1 MDYGWIG
8 AVKPGKGSSR
18 SQTPIAREVIRI
30 ATKKLGA
37 ENAKNDHDIA
47 RTTAARANNLLKY
60 EGRYYYILG
69 IGEGNQSWALSTF
82 IREFKNKGI
91 DVTLILLQAIESF
104 DLDIRCNIWIADLD
118 ELRLLEKNEYNKDSE
133 GVDGIPLRARTGAGD
148 YYELNTSYADMHAC
162 IKNGR
167 ENVRKITSRSEDESS
182 NDDQGGNQGAVAVS
196 LNNDIEEILKKEF
209 ARNDKLYR

>member
-8 AVKPGKGSSR
+8 AIKPGKGSSR
-18 SQTPIAREVIRI
+18 SQTQIAKEVIGI
-30 ATKKLGA
+30 AKKLGA
-37 ENAKNDHDIA
+37 ENAKNDPVIA
-47 RTTAARANNLLKY
+47 RTTAARANNLLKC

-118 ELRLLEKNEYNKDSE
+118 ELRLLEKNEYNKDNKDSE

-148 YYELNTSYADMHAC
+148 YYELNTSYADMHAR
-162 IKNGR
+162 IK
-167 ENVRKITSRSEDESS
+167 NVRKIISRSEDESS

-196 LNNDIEEILKKEF
+196 LNHDIEEILKKEF

>member
-47 RTTAARANNLLKY
+47 RTTAARANNLLKC

-118 ELRLLEKNEYNKDSE
+118 ELRLLEKNEYNKDNKDSE
-133 GVDGIPLRARTGAGD
+133 GVDGIPLRARTGAGA

-167 ENVRKITSRSEDESS
+167 EITSRSE
-182 NDDQGGNQGAVAVS
+182 
-196 LNNDIEEILKKEF
+196 IEEILKKEF

>member
-18 SQTPIAREVIRI
+18 SQTPIANKVITI
-30 ATKKLGA
+30 AEKLGA
-37 ENAKNDHDIA
+37 ENAKNDSDIA
-47 RTTAARANNLLKY
+47 CTTAARANNLLEC

-118 ELRLLEKNEYNKDSE
+118 ELRLLEKNEYNKDNKDSD
-133 GVDGIPLRARTGAGD
+133 GVDGIPLRARKGAGD
-148 YYELNTSYADMHAC
+148 YYELNTSYADMHAR
-162 IKNGR
+162 IKNG
-167 ENVRKITSRSEDESS
+167 RKITSRSEDESS
-182 NDDQGGNQGAVAVS
+182 NDDQGGNQGAAAVF
-196 LNNDIEEILKKEF
+196 LNHDIEKILKKEF

>member
-37 ENAKNDHDIA
+37 ENAKNDHDIT
-47 RTTAARANNLLKY
+47 RTTAARANNLLKC

-118 ELRLLEKNEYNKDSE
+118 ELRLLEKNEYNKDNKDSE
-133 GVDGIPLRARTGAGD
+133 GVDGIPLRARTGAGA
-148 YYELNTSYADMHAC
+148 YYELNTSYADMHAR
-162 IKNGR
+162 IKNG
-167 ENVRKITSRSEDESS
+167 RKITSRSEDESS
-182 NDDQGGNQGAVAVS
+182 NDDQGGNQGAAAVS
-196 LNNDIEEILKKEF
+196 LNHDIEKILKKEF

>member
-18 SQTPIAREVIRI
+18 SQTQIAKEVIRI
-30 ATKKLGA
+30 AKTKKLGA
-37 ENAKNDHDIA
+37 ENVKNDSDIA
-47 RTTAARANNLLKY
+47 RTTAARANNLLKCR
-60 EGRYYYILG
+60 GRYYYILG

-104 DLDIRCNIWIADLD
+104 DLDIRCNIWIIDLD
-118 ELRLLEKNEYNKDSE
+118 ELRLLEKNEDNKDSE

-148 YYELNTSYADMHAC
+148 YYELNTSYADMHAR
-162 IKNGR
+162 IKKGR
-167 ENVRKITSRSEDESS
+167 KMAGKSEDESS
-182 NDDQGGNQGAVAVS
+182 SDDQGGNQGAAAVS
-196 LNNDIEEILKKEF
+196 LNRDIEGILKKEF
-209 ARNDKLYR
+209 ARNDNL

>member
-18 SQTPIAREVIRI
+18 SQTKIAKEVIGIAKELRI
-30 ATKKLGA
+30 AKELGV
-37 ENAKNDHDIA
+37 ENAKNDSDIA
-47 RTTAARANNLLKY
+47 RTTAARANNLLEC

-118 ELRLLEKNEYNKDSE
+118 ELRLLEKNEYNKDSD
-133 GVDGIPLRARTGAGD
+133 GVDGIPLRARKGAGD
-148 YYELNTSYADMHAC
+148 YYELNTSYADMHAR

-167 ENVRKITSRSEDESS
+167 EITSRSE
-182 NDDQGGNQGAVAVS
+182 
-196 LNNDIEEILKKEF
+196 IEEILKKEF

>member
-18 SQTPIAREVIRI
+18 SQTPIANKVITI
-30 ATKKLGA
+30 AEELGA
-37 ENAKNDHDIA
+37 KNAKNDRVIA
-47 RTTAARANNLLKY
+47 RTTAARANNLRKR

-69 IGEGNQSWALSTF
+69 IGEGNQSWVLSTF

-133 GVDGIPLRARTGAGD
+133 GVDGIPLRVRTGAGD
-148 YYELNTSYADMHAC
+148 YYELNTSYADMHAR

-167 ENVRKITSRSEDESS
+167 EITSS
-182 NDDQGGNQGAVAVS
+182 NDDQGGNQGAAAVS
-196 LNNDIEEILKKEF
+196 LNDIEEILKKEF

>member
-18 SQTPIAREVIRI
+18 SQTQIAKEVIWI
-30 ATKKLGA
+30 AKKLGA
-37 ENAKNDHDIA
+37 ENAKNDPVIA
-47 RTTAARANNLLKY
+47 RTTAARANNLLKCG
-60 EGRYYYILG
+60 GRYYYILG

-118 ELRLLEKNEYNKDSE
+118 ELRLLEKNEYNRDSE

-148 YYELNTSYADMHAC
+148 YYELNTSYADMHAR
-162 IKNGR
+162 IKKVR
-167 ENVRKITSRSEDESS
+167 EKVRKITSRSEDESS

-196 LNNDIEEILKKEF
+196 LNHDIEEILKKEF

>member
-47 RTTAARANNLLKY
+47 RTTAARANNLLKC

-118 ELRLLEKNEYNKDSE
+118 ELRLLEKNEYNKDNKDSE
-133 GVDGIPLRARTGAGD
+133 GVDGIPLRARKGAGD
-148 YYELNTSYADMHAC
+148 YYELNTSYADMHAR

-167 ENVRKITSRSEDESS
+167 EITSRSE
-182 NDDQGGNQGAVAVS
+182 
-196 LNNDIEEILKKEF
+196 IEEILKKEF
-209 ARNDKLYR
+209 ARIDKIK

>member
-47 RTTAARANNLLKY
+47 RTTAARANNLLKC

-118 ELRLLEKNEYNKDSE
+118 ELRLLEKNEYNKDNKDSE
-133 GVDGIPLRARTGAGD
+133 GVDGIPLRARTGAGA
-148 YYELNTSYADMHAC
+148 YYELNTSYADMHAR
-162 IKNGR
+162 IKNG
-167 ENVRKITSRSEDESS
+167 RKITSRSE
-182 NDDQGGNQGAVAVS
+182 
-196 LNNDIEEILKKEF
+196 IEEILKKEF

>member
-37 ENAKNDHDIA
+37 ENAKNNHDIA
-47 RTTAARANNLLKY
+47 RTTAARANNLLKC

-118 ELRLLEKNEYNKDSE
+118 ELRLLEKNEYNKDNKDSE
-133 GVDGIPLRARTGAGD
+133 GVDGIPLRARKGAGD
-148 YYELNTSYADMHAC
+148 YYELNTSYADMHAR

-167 ENVRKITSRSEDESS
+167 EITSRSE
-182 NDDQGGNQGAVAVS
+182 
-196 LNNDIEEILKKEF
+196 IEEILKKEF
-209 ARNDKLYR
+209 ARNDKLY

>member
-18 SQTPIAREVIRI
+18 SQTPIATAVIGI
-30 ATKKLGA
+30 AENLGA
-37 ENAKNDHDIA
+37 ENAKNDHVIA
-47 RTTAARANNLLKY
+47 RTTAARANNLRKC

-133 GVDGIPLRARTGAGD
+133 GVDGIPLRVRTGAGA
-148 YYELNTSYADMHAC
+148 YYELNTSYADMHAR
-162 IKNGR
+162 IKNG
-167 ENVRKITSRSEDESS
+167 RKITSRSEDESS
-182 NDDQGGNQGAVAVS
+182 NDDQGGNQGAAAVS
-196 LNNDIEEILKKEF
+196 LNHIEKILKKEF

>member
-18 SQTPIAREVIRI
+18 SQTPIANKVITI
-30 ATKKLGA
+30 AEELGA
-37 ENAKNDHDIA
+37 KNAKNDRVIA
-47 RTTAARANNLLKY
+47 RTTAARANNLRKR

-69 IGEGNQSWALSTF
+69 IGEGNQSWVLSTF

-133 GVDGIPLRARTGAGD
+133 GVDGIPLRVRTGAGD
-148 YYELNTSYADMHAC
+148 YYELNTSYADMHAR

-167 ENVRKITSRSEDESS
+167 EITSRSEDESS
-182 NDDQGGNQGAVAVS
+182 NDDQGGNQGAAAVS
-196 LNNDIEEILKKEF
+196 LNDIEEILKKEF

>member
-18 SQTPIAREVIRI
+18 SQTKIAREVIWI
-30 ATKKLGA
+30 AANKLGA
-37 ENAKNDHDIA
+37 ENAKNDPVIA
-47 RTTAARANNLLKY
+47 RTTAARANNLLKC

-133 GVDGIPLRARTGAGD
+133 GVDGIPLRVRTGAGA
-148 YYELNTSYADMHAC
+148 YYELNTSYADMHAR
-162 IKNGR
+162 IKNG
-167 ENVRKITSRSEDESS
+167 RKITSRSEDESS
-182 NDDQGGNQGAVAVS
+182 NDDQGGNQGAAAVS
-196 LNNDIEEILKKEF
+196 LNNDIEKILKKEF

>member
-37 ENAKNDHDIA
+37 ENAKNDYDIA
-47 RTTAARANNLLKY
+47 RTTAARANNLLEC

-69 IGEGNQSWALSTF
+69 IGEGNQSWVLSTF

-118 ELRLLEKNEYNKDSE
+118 ELRLLEKNEYNKDRE
-133 GVDGIPLRARTGAGD
+133 GVDGIPLRVRTGAGA
-148 YYELNTSYADMHAC
+148 YYELNTSYADMHAR
-162 IKNGR
+162 IKNG
-167 ENVRKITSRSEDESS
+167 RKITSRSEDESS
-182 NDDQGGNQGAVAVS
+182 NDDQGGNQGAAAVS
-196 LNNDIEEILKKEF
+196 LNDIEEILKKEF

>member
-37 ENAKNDHDIA
+37 ENAKNDYDIA
-47 RTTAARANNLLKY
+47 RTTAARANNLLEC

-69 IGEGNQSWALSTF
+69 IGEGNQSWVLSTF

-118 ELRLLEKNEYNKDSE
+118 ELRLLEKNEYNKDSD
-133 GVDGIPLRARTGAGD
+133 GVDGIPLRARKGAGA
-148 YYELNTSYADMHAC
+148 YYELNTSYADMHAR

-167 ENVRKITSRSEDESS
+167 EITSRSE
-182 NDDQGGNQGAVAVS
+182 
-196 LNNDIEEILKKEF
+196 IEEILKKEF
-209 ARNDKLYR
+209 ARNDKLY

>member
-47 RTTAARANNLLKY
+47 RTTAARANNLLKC

-91 DVTLILLQAIESF
+91 DVTLISLQAIESF

-118 ELRLLEKNEYNKDSE
+118 ELRLLEKNEYNKDNKDSE
-133 GVDGIPLRARTGAGD
+133 GVDGIPLRARKGAGD
-148 YYELNTSYADMHAC
+148 YYELNTSYADMHAR

-167 ENVRKITSRSEDESS
+167 EITSRSE
-182 NDDQGGNQGAVAVS
+182 
-196 LNNDIEEILKKEF
+196 IEEILKKEF
-209 ARNDKLYR
+209 ARNDKLY

>member
-18 SQTPIAREVIRI
+18 SQTPIANKVITI
-30 ATKKLGA
+30 ATKKLDA
-37 ENAKNDHDIA
+37 ENAKNDPDIA
-47 RTTAARANNLLKY
+47 RTTAARAKNLL
-60 EGRYYYILG
+60 ECGGRYYYILG

-82 IREFKNKGI
+82 IREFKNEGI

-148 YYELNTSYADMHAC
+148 YYELNTSYADMHAR

-167 ENVRKITSRSEDESS
+167 ENVRKMAGKSEDESS
-182 NDDQGGNQGAVAVS
+182 NDDQGGNQGAAAVS
-196 LNNDIEEILKKEF
+196 LNDIEEILKKEF
-209 ARNDKLYR
+209 ARNDNL

>member
-47 RTTAARANNLLKY
+47 RTTAARANNLLKC

-118 ELRLLEKNEYNKDSE
+118 ELRLLEKNEYNKDNKDSE
-133 GVDGIPLRARTGAGD
+133 GVDGIPLRARKGAGD
-148 YYELNTSYADMHAC
+148 YYELNTSYADMHAR

-167 ENVRKITSRSEDESS
+167 EITSRSE
-182 NDDQGGNQGAVAVS
+182 
-196 LNNDIEEILKKEF
+196 IEEILKKEF

>member
-18 SQTPIAREVIRI
+18 SQTPIANKVITI
-30 ATKKLGA
+30 AEKLGA
-37 ENAKNDHDIA
+37 ENAKNDSDIA
-47 RTTAARANNLLKY
+47 CTTAARANNLLEC

-118 ELRLLEKNEYNKDSE
+118 ELRLLEKNEYNKDSD
-133 GVDGIPLRARTGAGD
+133 GVDGIPLRARKGAGD
-148 YYELNTSYADMHAC
+148 YYELNTSYADMHAR

-167 ENVRKITSRSEDESS
+167 EITSRSE
-182 NDDQGGNQGAVAVS
+182 
-196 LNNDIEEILKKEF
+196 IEEILKKEF

>member
-18 SQTPIAREVIRI
+18 SQTKIAREVIRI

-47 RTTAARANNLLKY
+47 RTTAARANNLLKC

-133 GVDGIPLRARTGAGD
+133 GVDGIPLRVRTGAGD
-148 YYELNTSYADMHAC
+148 YYELNTSYADMHAR
-162 IKNGR
+162 IKNGG
-167 ENVRKITSRSEDESS
+167 ENDRKITSRFEDESS
-182 NDDQGGNQGAVAVS
+182 NDDQGGNQGAAAVS
-196 LNNDIEEILKKEF
+196 LNRDIEEILKKEF

>member
-18 SQTPIAREVIRI
+18 SQTPIAGEVITI
-30 ATKKLGA
+30 ATEKLGA
-37 ENAKNDHDIA
+37 KNAKNDRVIA
-47 RTTAARANNLLKY
+47 RTTAARATNLLEC

-133 GVDGIPLRARTGAGD
+133 GVDGIPLRVRTGAGD
-148 YYELNTSYADMHAC
+148 YYELNTSYADMHAR
-162 IKNGR
+162 IKNG
-167 ENVRKITSRSEDESS
+167 RKITSRSEDESS
-182 NDDQGGNQGAVAVS
+182 NDDQGGNQGAAAVS
-196 LNNDIEEILKKEF
+196 LNHDIEKILKKEF

>member
-18 SQTPIAREVIRI
+18 SQTKIAKEVIGIAKELRI
-30 ATKKLGA
+30 AKELGV
-37 ENAKNDHDIA
+37 ENAKNDSDIA
-47 RTTAARANNLLKY
+47 RTTAARVNNLLEC

-118 ELRLLEKNEYNKDSE
+118 ELRLLEKNEYNKDSD
-133 GVDGIPLRARTGAGD
+133 GVDGIPLRARKGAGD
-148 YYELNTSYADMHAC
+148 YYELNTSYADMHAR

-167 ENVRKITSRSEDESS
+167 EITSRSE
-182 NDDQGGNQGAVAVS
+182 
-196 LNNDIEEILKKEF
+196 IEEILKKEF

>member
-47 RTTAARANNLLKY
+47 RTTAARANNLLKC

-118 ELRLLEKNEYNKDSE
+118 ELRLLEKNEYNKDNKDSE
-133 GVDGIPLRARTGAGD
+133 GVDGIPLRARTGAGA
-148 YYELNTSYADMHAC
+148 YYELNTSYADMHAR

-167 ENVRKITSRSEDESS
+167 EITSRSE
-182 NDDQGGNQGAVAVS
+182 
-196 LNNDIEEILKKEF
+196 IEEILKKEF

>member
-47 RTTAARANNLLKY
+47 RTTAARANNLLKC

-118 ELRLLEKNEYNKDSE
+118 ELRLLEKNEYNKDNKDSE
-133 GVDGIPLRARTGAGD
+133 GVDGIPLRARKGAGD
-148 YYELNTSYADMHAC
+148 YYELNTSYADMHAR

-167 ENVRKITSRSEDESS
+167 EITSRSE
-182 NDDQGGNQGAVAVS
+182 
-196 LNNDIEEILKKEF
+196 IEEILKKEF
-209 ARNDKLYR
+209 ARNDKLY

>member
-18 SQTPIAREVIRI
+18 SQTKIAKEVIGIAKELRI
-30 ATKKLGA
+30 AKELGV
-37 ENAKNDHDIA
+37 EKAKNDSDIA
-47 RTTAARANNLLKY
+47 RTTAARANNLLEC

-118 ELRLLEKNEYNKDSE
+118 ELRLLEKNEYNKDSD
-133 GVDGIPLRARTGAGD
+133 GVDGIPLRARKGAGD
-148 YYELNTSYADMHAC
+148 YYELNTSYADMHAR

-167 ENVRKITSRSEDESS
+167 EITSRSE
-182 NDDQGGNQGAVAVS
+182 
-196 LNNDIEEILKKEF
+196 IEEILKKEF

>member
-18 SQTPIAREVIRI
+18 SQTQIAKEVIWI
-30 ATKKLGA
+30 AKKLGA
-37 ENAKNDHDIA
+37 ENAKNDPVIA
-47 RTTAARANNLLKY
+47 RTTAARANNLLKCG
-60 EGRYYYILG
+60 GRYYYILG
-69 IGEGNQSWALSTF
+69 IGEGNQSWALFTF

-118 ELRLLEKNEYNKDSE
+118 ELRLLEKNEYNRDSE

-148 YYELNTSYADMHAC
+148 YYELNTSYADMHAR
-162 IKNGR
+162 IKKVR
-167 ENVRKITSRSEDESS
+167 EKVRKITSRSEDESS

-196 LNNDIEEILKKEF
+196 LNHDIEEILKKEF